1 MFCTTIDKQEII
13 DVIIGEMRLR
23 IIVTGGAGFVGSHVV
38 DTYIGA
44 GHDVLVLDDLSTGK
58 IANLNTKASFEQ
70 VDIRDPDKISS
81 LFKRFSPQIVNHHA
95 AQIDIRRSIAA
106 PIFDTEVNVLGT
118 VNLLHQSVNR
128 NVKGFIF
135 ASSGGAIYGETPTPA
150 AEGNPKAP
158 ISPYGAAKAAIE
170 YYLFAYMHT
179 FKLETLA
186 LRYGNVYGPRQD
198 PRGEAGVISIF
209 AEKLLANEVP
219 TIFGTGKQVRD
230 YIFVKEV
237 ARANLL
243 ATDCLLSGLPMSLTP
258 DELALNIA
266 TGHSLSVNDLFTHL
280 AKITVFSKDPFYAK
294 ARPGELMESRL
305 NVTRAK
311 RKLGFTAETSF
322 ARGLTQVLA
331 WLRNK

>member
-1 MFCTTIDKQEII
+1 
-13 DVIIGEMRLR
+13 
-23 IIVTGGAGFVGSHVV
+23 
-38 DTYIGA
+38 
-44 GHDVLVLDDLSTGK
+44 
-58 IANLNTKASFEQ
+58 
-70 VDIRDPDKISS
+70 
-81 LFKRFSPQIVNHHA
+81 
-95 AQIDIRRSIAA
+95 
-106 PIFDTEVNVLGT
+106 
-118 VNLLHQSVNR
+118 
-128 NVKGFIF
+128 
-135 ASSGGAIYGETPTPA
+135 
-150 AEGNPKAP
+150 KAP

-179 FKLETLA
+179 FRLETLA

-219 TIFGTGKQVRD
+219 TIFGTGKQLRD

-280 AKITVFSKDPFYAK
+280 AKITDFSKGPFYGK

-305 NVTRAK
+305 DVTRAE

-322 ARGLTQVLA
+322 ARGLAQVLA
-331 WLRNK
+331 WLRKK